1 MWPHPEDVTLVDL
14 IYFVFTVVPCHSSH
28 GQFRS
33 PLFRVLLP
41 SFTGSVHNC
50 PPRKQCTSVQISLV
64 PSPTGLSRGTWGTIQ
79 QRTSSSLYIIP
90 SQSSQASSCTV
101 VLMANFTVQQ
111 SHINWPVG
119 NGQWSSAQLCW
130 WPISLCNIHTST
142 DLLGTDNG
150 VLHSTPQ
157 AFCPECILLAD
168 CCMLDIWNR
177 MCMFLVVSAYPWQWF
192 MTGRLICWTV
202 NQVVKV
208 QVLDVT
214 GLRMFLSSSETT
226 LVPTHQCLSRHVS
239 TACTMLIARYGS
251 HVQLLL
257 REGLKASGTETHM

>member
-119 NGQWSSAQLCW
+119 NGQWSSAQHSPGFLSRVHSAGRLLYVGHLKQNVHV
-130 WPISLCNIHTST
+130 PGSVRISLTVIH
-142 DLLGTDNG
+142 D
-150 VLHSTPQ
+150 
-157 AFCPECILLAD
+157 
-168 CCMLDIWNR
+168 W
-177 MCMFLVVSAYPWQWF
+177 
-192 MTGRLICWTV
+192 
-202 NQVVKV
+202 
-208 QVLDVT
+208 
-214 GLRMFLSSSETT
+214 
-226 LVPTHQCLSRHVS
+226 
-239 TACTMLIARYGS
+239 
-251 HVQLLL
+251 
-257 REGLKASGTETHM
+257 